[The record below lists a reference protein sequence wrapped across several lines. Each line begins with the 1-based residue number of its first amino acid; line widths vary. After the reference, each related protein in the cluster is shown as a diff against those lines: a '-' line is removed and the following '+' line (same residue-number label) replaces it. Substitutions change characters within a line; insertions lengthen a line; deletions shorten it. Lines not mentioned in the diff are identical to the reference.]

1 MSKYQLKQMVMIFI
15 SVSLALLPW
24 AAPAAELEG
33 VKLPDSVRISDGG
46 AELVLN
52 GAGVRTRFMFRV
64 YVGALYL
71 PKKSAMAAAI
81 INDGGIK
88 RVMMH
93 MLRDVPADQFA
104 DALEDGLKNN
114 NPAETLAKLDARV
127 KQLRAVFD
135 AVKVAK
141 SGDVILIDYL
151 PGSAP
156 GSGTR
161 VTINGS
167 LKSTIAGED
176 FNRALLGIWLGD
188 KPADQD
194 LKKGMLGG

>member
-1 MSKYQLKQMVMIFI
+1 MYKYKLKQILTIIITF
-15 SVSLALLPW
+15 SLALLPS
-24 AAPAAELEG
+24 AAFAAELEG

-46 AELVLN
+46 PELVLN

-64 YVGALYL
+64 YVGALYVQ
-71 PKKSAMAAAI
+71 KKTTVASAVISDAGA
-81 INDGGIK
+81 K
-88 RVMMH
+88 RVSLH

-114 NPAETLAKLDARV
+114 NAAEALAKLDAQV

-151 PGSAP
+151 PSSVP

-161 VTINGS
+161 VTINGAV
-167 LKSTIAGED
+167 KATIAGED
-176 FNRALLGIWLGD
+176 FNRALLRIWLGD
-188 KPADQD
+188 KPADND
-194 LKKGMLGG
+194 LKKGMLGS